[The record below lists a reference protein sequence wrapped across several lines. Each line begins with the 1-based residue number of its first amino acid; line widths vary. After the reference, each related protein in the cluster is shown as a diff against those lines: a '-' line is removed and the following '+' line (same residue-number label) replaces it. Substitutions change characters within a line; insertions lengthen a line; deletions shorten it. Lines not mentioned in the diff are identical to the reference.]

1 MHGRGGFDGNIRST
15 PIQNFGGA
23 SQREDTDTLLRR
35 AREARTGREAEQIKT
50 AAATKVQALIRGY
63 LARCRR
69 RKQARN
75 KFEELQKRIQSD
87 KNPPDLEEIRS
98 SCVLFL
104 HGGEGGDWSWPL
116 ADLLVKHKEDLLS
129 AIAAEDSDLCFL
141 VRRVLGHATHILS
154 TPDSNVGLAP
164 PFKEVLKE
172 FTKVSNYPQNGGK
185 MVAKMYMHLF
195 TKEKYFRK
203 VLLAVLLC

>member
-1 MHGRGGFDGNIRST
+1 M
-15 PIQNFGGA
+15 
-23 SQREDTDTLLRR
+23 
-35 AREARTGREAEQIKT
+35 
-50 AAATKVQALIRGY
+50 QALIRGY
-63 LARCRR
+63 LARCRH

-154 TPDSNVGLAP
+154 TPDSNVGL
-164 PFKEVLKE
+164 
-172 FTKVSNYPQNGGK
+172 S
-185 MVAKMYMHLF
+185 
-195 TKEKYFRK
+195 RR
-203 VLLAVLLC
+203 C